1 MVKGARV
8 AFSANRMADFKEKA
22 RRYAEALQE
31 EEERGQV
38 REGAPA
44 PPERATRAARQQV
57 EEAEGTSSEDEEELS
72 SSEDEQTPAKL
83 QSTPAPGLAAATPA
97 SADEPVEA
105 SLLANPSVAMLF
117 LKADKTR
124 DDASWGEAIVDRTVQ
139 FGQPYPAVTHCEMW
153 VGERANKPSDDNHFS
168 TYLGATT
175 ADGKV
180 LGATWT
186 SGLANSCGFYACGDS
201 VTEEITRRM
210 ARSSWSAVPIFAPN
224 AAEKL
229 RRECNLHQGTP
240 YPPGFL
246 LWQYPMS
253 TWPLRAFAG
262 LADDR
267 VKAPAHCAALSA
279 RILRTALP
287 QTVAFAHPSHWYG
300 PSSLYLELTTPTRM
314 EQTLAAVQPTVR
326 AKVEEEALDRLAD
339 TLTQHSDDDVAAM
352 RRKDAHKALEQLA
365 IHVLRAGS
373 RSDGAEVDQDD
384 FRDAQ
389 ERYAWGL
396 CRYTWK
402 HRMGAQL

>member
-1 MVKGARV
+1 M
-8 AFSANRMADFKEKA
+8 SDFKEKA
-22 RRYAEALQE
+22 QRYAEALQAE
-31 EEERGQV
+31 EEEKGRV
-38 REGAPA
+38 LEGAPA
-44 PPERATRAARQQV
+44 APERATRDTRQQA
-57 EEAEGTSSEDEEELS
+57 EEETSSEDEEELS
-72 SSEDEQTPAKL
+72 SSEDEQTSPLPAGKL
-83 QSTPAPGLAAATPA
+83 QPTPAPGLAAATPV
-97 SADEPVEA
+97 SAGEPVEA
-105 SLLANPSVAMLF
+105 SLLANPSSALLF
-117 LKADKTR
+117 LKADKTA
-124 DDASWGEAIVDRTVQ
+124 DNATWGEAIVDRTVQ
-139 FGQPYPAVTHCEMW
+139 FGQPYPAITHCEMW
-153 VGERANKPSDDNHFS
+153 IGERANKPSDDNHFS
-168 TYLGATT
+168 TYLGA
-175 ADGKV
+175 KE
-180 LGATWT
+180 GAMWT
-186 SGLANSCGFYACGDS
+186 SGLSNSRGFYGCGNS

-224 AAEKL
+224 ASEKL

-240 YPPGFL
+240 YPPAFL
-246 LWQYPMS
+246 VWQYPMS

-267 VKAPAHCAALSA
+267 LKAPAHCAALSA

-287 QTVAFAHPSHWYG
+287 QNVVLAHPSHWYG

-314 EQTLAAVQPTVR
+314 EQALAAVQPTVR

-396 CRYTWK
+396 CRYTWQN
-402 HRMGAQL
+402 RMGAQP